1 MCTARTGIT
10 TDRFPGVSM
19 RLKMAPNSLFAILLR
34 SSWWISLA
42 VAGLIVAASRALLPP
57 QYWAF
62 GALGGLPFVAIALIS
77 LGKQLRK
84 PNSRRAQAVLQAVR
98 GMSWRD
104 FSQAVEDAFT
114 RDGFAVQRIDGAA
127 DFAVTRA
134 GRTALVAARR
144 WKAARHG
151 EEALAALHAQM
162 RARDASECTY
172 IALGQLSD
180 NAQRFARANGV
191 QVMQEEGLVQLLR
204 SMPLPAG

>member
-1 MCTARTGIT
+1 
-10 TDRFPGVSM
+10 M

-34 SSWWISLA
+34 SSWWISIGIAAL
-42 VAGLIVAASRALLPP
+42 LVAASRALMPP
-57 QYWAF
+57 EYWVF
-62 GALGGLPFVAIALIS
+62 GAMGGLPFVAIALIA

-84 PNSRRAQAVLQAVR
+84 PGGRRVEAILEAVR
-98 GMSWRD
+98 TMSWRD
-104 FSQAVEDAFT
+104 FSQTVEDAFR
-114 RDGFAVQRIDGAA
+114 RDGYAVQRIEGAA

-134 GRTALVAARR
+134 GRTGLVAARR

-172 IALGQLSD
+172 IALGELSA

-204 SMPLPAG
+204 SMPLPKG

>member
-1 MCTARTGIT
+1 MQ
-10 TDRFPGVSM
+10 
-19 RLKMAPNSLFAILLR
+19 LKMAPNSLFAILLR
-34 SSWWISLA
+34 SRWWISVALA
-42 VAGLIVAASRALLPP
+42 ALVVAASRALLPP
-57 QYWAF
+57 EYWPF
-62 GALGGLPFVAIALIS
+62 GAMGALPFIAIALIS
-77 LGKQLRK
+77 LGRQLRK
-84 PNSRRAQAVLQAVR
+84 PGSRRVEAVLQAVR

-104 FSQAVEDAFT
+104 FSQALEEAFT

-180 NAQRFARANGV
+180 NAQRFARANGI
-191 QVMQEEGLVQLLR
+191 QVMQEEGLAQLLR
-204 SMPLPAG
+204 AMQLRAS